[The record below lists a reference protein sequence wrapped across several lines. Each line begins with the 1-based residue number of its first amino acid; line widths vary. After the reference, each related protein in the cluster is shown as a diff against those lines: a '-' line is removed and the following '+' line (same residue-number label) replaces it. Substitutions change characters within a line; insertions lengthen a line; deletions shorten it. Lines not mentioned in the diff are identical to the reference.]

1 MVGHDWGGIVA
12 WWLAVTRP
20 ERVSRLVIL
29 NAPHPVVMRRALR
42 TDPLQMLRSWYV
54 FMMQIPWL
62 TEWTSRWWNWRSVV
76 RALRTSSRPGT
87 FTDEDFARYREA
99 WWRPGAYRSMVN
111 WYRAALRSP
120 PGIPADVRVHVPTL
134 MLWGAKDKFI
144 RPKYAERLAA
154 FETGMLGPVF
164 AALETQDRGAFD
176 RAFAV
181 ATENANLQHVETGY
195 GYIRWTLPKDPPQ
208 DMDLGPTK

>member
-1 MVGHDWGGIVA
+1 MQVSDQLSSEHIAAGLPGTADLMVLVGNA
-12 WWLAVTRP
+12 WWKCAYAARGGNWPLAAFYAR
-20 ERVSRLVIL
+20 RVRNLQRRLAI
-29 NAPHPVVMRRALR
+29 
-42 TDPLQMLRSWYV
+42 
-54 FMMQIPWL
+54 
-62 TEWTSRWWNWRSVV
+62 
-76 RALRTSSRPGT
+76 
-87 FTDEDFARYREA
+87 
-99 WWRPGAYRSMVN
+99 
-111 WYRAALRSP
+111 
-120 PGIPADVRVHVPTL
+120 
-134 MLWGAKDKFI
+134 I

-208 DMDLGPTK
+208 DVDLGPER